1 MKSRSRIF
9 SWVACGLVGCVVLV
23 ATGCAHLYGQS
34 QRRQNASVV
43 SFLYPEGTDV
53 VVQPAVPTLNLPI
66 DVGVAFVP
74 SVKLDRYFVPDISEE
89 RKTSLLR
96 DVARE
101 FEQYKF
107 VRKIE
112 VIPTAYLRPGGSFAN
127 LDQVAR
133 MFGVQVIALV
143 SYDQVQFTDVDFTS
157 FAYWTLVGAYV
168 VEGEKN
174 DTQTLLDAVVYDVAS
189 RQMLFRAPGVS
200 RIQAR
205 STPVNLSEELRD
217 DADKGFRLAATNLAA
232 NLKTELASFQ
242 ERVRNRPEE
251 VKLVSRPGYVGGGA
265 GGVFE
270 IIILLTF
277 GGATW
282 VARKQRSM

>member
-1 MKSRSRIF
+1 MTTSNRRSKTSPYLFVF
-9 SWVACGLVGCVVLV
+9 SLCCLIAAL
-23 ATGCAHLYGQS
+23 TGCAHLYGNS

-43 SFLYPEGTDV
+43 NFLYPDGTDV

-74 SVKLDRYFVPDISEE
+74 ASRQERYYVPDISEE

-101 FEQYKF
+101 FQPYKF

-112 VIPTAYLRPGGSFAN
+112 VIPTSYLRPGGSFAN

-143 SYDQVQFTDVDFTS
+143 SYDQVQFTDEDFTS
-157 FAYWTLVGAYV
+157 FAYWTIVGAYV

-205 STPVNLSEELRD
+205 STPVNLAEELRD
-217 DADKGFRLAATNLAA
+217 DADSGFRLAATNLAA
-232 NLKTELASFQ
+232 NLKTELAHFQ

-251 VKLVSRPGYVGGGA
+251 VKVVARPGYVGA
-265 GGVFE
+265 GRGRCLR
-270 IIILLTF
+270 LLF
-277 GGATW
+277 C
-282 VARKQRSM
+282 